1 MLEYINDERLVCQA
15 FQWIVHSARLL
26 TLGELVEA
34 LALSDTK
41 LDLNAT
47 FADPRDL
54 LMECSSIV
62 YLEKKANDNDGQS
75 INGGGAGKEV
85 NDSVKEYHIRLCHY
99 TVEVNQSQV
108 TSATKRTLWLK
119 LV

>member
-1 MLEYINDERLVCQA
+1 
-15 FQWIVHSARLL
+15 L

-34 LALSDTK
+34 LALNDIK
-41 LDLNAT
+41 LDLNAN

-54 LMECSSIV
+54 LRACSSLV
-62 YLEKKANDNDGQS
+62 YLEQKANDNDGRS
-75 INGGGAGKEV
+75 INGGGAGEEV
-85 NDSVKEYHIRLCHY
+85 NDSVKEYHIDLCHY
-99 TVEVNQSQV
+99 TIAINQSKV

>member
-1 MLEYINDERLVCQA
+1 VCQA
-15 FQWIVHSARLL
+15 FQWVVHSAQPL

-34 LALSDTK
+34 LALNDTK

-54 LMECSSIV
+54 LRACSSLV
-62 YLEKKANDNDGQS
+62 YLEQKANDNDGRS
-75 INGGGAGKEV
+75 INGGEAGKKM
-85 NDSVKEYHIRLCHY
+85 NDSVKECHIRLCHY
-99 TVEVNQSQV
+99 TVEVNQSLV
-108 TSATKRTLWLK
+108 TSATKRTVWLK